1 MSDRTTELRMCA
13 FCPNPC
19 RSAIPATL
27 DQQIESRTPSALS
40 LLALQV
46 FEGRAPHDP
55 SVREA
60 LLDLEAAIACRSA
73 CVYGFDIPAAVRA
86 VAEVLP
92 R

>member
-19 RSAIPATL
+19 RSAIPPTL
-27 DQQIESRTPSALS
+27 DQQVESRTPSALA

-46 FEGRAPHDP
+46 TLGRVPIDP

-60 LLDLEAAIACRSA
+60 LLDLDAAIACRSA
-73 CVYGFDIPAAVRA
+73 CAYGFDIPSAVRD
-86 VAEVLP
+86 VAERLP